1 MNLDSDIASR
11 RELQTWDRSALERY
25 QLERLN
31 RLLDRVLR
39 DNAFYRERYGADRLQ
54 LSSLAELSRLPF
66 MSKSDWI
73 NTDSTGIAKHH
84 SYGIDQYRRYHRTSG
99 TRGRPMVIMDT
110 ESDWQWWVATWQ
122 YVLDACQITQRDRVL
137 MAFSFGPFIG
147 FWSAHDACLS
157 RECMVIPSG
166 GMSTM
171 ARIELIESSRPT
183 VLFSTPSYA
192 LHLGQAAEKHGK
204 SLRDSSIRCVF
215 VAGEPGGSVP
225 SIRSS
230 IESMY
235 GAEVMDH
242 VGATEIGPWGFGS
255 SDGHFMHVIES
266 EFIAEYLPVDLS
278 SAQRDSLRGLI
289 PSHGAIPVD
298 AVSQVSELVLTSL
311 GRVGAPVLR
320 YRTGDLV
327 CPITPPSRNSA
338 VRSTSVNR
346 LGDDNIEGGAAD
358 TLAESC
364 FVRLAGGVLGRADDM
379 IVVRGVNV
387 FPSSVEAIVREFPE
401 VGEYRLVLLRSGALD
416 ELRLEVEDGM
426 HDPTRIAERL
436 LLQLQLRVDVVDVPE
451 GTLPKSE
458 GKSRRVVDRR

>member
-1 MNLDSDIASR
+1 MNPDSDTTLR

-25 QLERLN
+25 QLDRLN
-31 RLLDRVLR
+31 QLLGTVLR
-39 DNAFYRERYGADRLQ
+39 DNAFYREHYGTDRLQ
-54 LSSLAELSRLPF
+54 LGSLAELSRLPL
-66 MSKSDWI
+66 MTKSDWI
-73 NTDSTGIAKHH
+73 SNDLTGIAKHH
-84 SYGIDQYRRYHRTSG
+84 SYGIDRYRRYHRTSG

-110 ESDWQWWVATWQ
+110 DSDWQWWVSTWQ
-122 YVLDACQITQRDRVL
+122 YVLDACQITHRDRVL

-147 FWSAHDACLS
+147 FWSAHDACLN
-157 RECMVIPSG
+157 RQCMVIPSG
-166 GMSTM
+166 GMSTI
-171 ARIELIESSRPT
+171 ARLELIESSQPT

-192 LHLGQAAEKHGK
+192 IHLGQAAEKHGK

-225 SIRSS
+225 SIRTS
-230 IESMY
+230 IESMF

-278 SAQRDSLRGLI
+278 AAQRDTLRGLL
-289 PSHGAIPVD
+289 PGHASIPVD
-298 AVSQVSELVLTSL
+298 AVSHVSELVLTSL

-327 CPITPPSRNSA
+327 CPIIDRA
-338 VRSTSVNR
+338 
-346 LGDDNIEGGAAD
+346 GAAHSQG
-358 TLAESC
+358 LAGTVENAEAGSDKTYGESR

-387 FPSSVEAIVREFPE
+387 FPSSVEAIIREFPE
-401 VGEYRLVLLRSGALD
+401 VGEYRLNLLRNGALD
-416 ELRLEVEDGM
+416 ELRLEVEDGK
-426 HDPTRIAERL
+426 HDPGRITQRL